1 MNELE
6 ELVWRESGKYDE
18 QDIDTLNKMFSINRN
33 KDYFDR
39 QYFDND
45 MKSMNEFISQSNNYD
60 DRIKLLEEWVIRKEE
75 EFKTR
80 SVLPPDHMKK
90 PDSDLN

>member
-6 ELVWRESGKYDE
+6 ELVWRQSGKFDE

-45 MKSMNEFISQSNNYD
+45 MKSMNEFIG
-60 DRIKLLEEWVIRKEE
+60 
-75 EFKTR
+75 
-80 SVLPPDHMKK
+80 
-90 PDSDLN
+90 